1 MFMPGFTSPNAFF
14 DLWTRAAKD
23 HLDRMEQLGEQLA
36 KAQGQGVE
44 RAQQAVDESAKL
56 MKESLSYALTLS
68 NEWRKLNLD
77 MAKKASESLRTG
89 A

>member
-1 MFMPGFTSPNAFF
+1 MFMPGFTQPNVFF
-14 DLWTRAAKD
+14 DLWTRAAKE
-23 HLDRMEQLGEQLA
+23 HVERIEQLSDQLG

-68 NEWRKLNLD
+68 SEWRKLNLELV
-77 MAKKASESLRTG
+77 KKTSESLRTG
-89 A
+89 G